1 MQVKGYAAPEPK
13 AAFEQARLFME
24 RACPRNAFDNRGPR
38 MRCGAEPIYT
48 FPVFQQMNRQAE
60 ACLRMALKYERA
72 AEFAADAPVRRMYLD
87 LARQWHDWAEQAER
101 QAGKD
106 LPLSA
111 A

>member
-1 MQVKGYAAPEPK
+1 
-13 AAFEQARLFME
+13 
-24 RACPRNAFDNRGPR
+24 
-38 MRCGAEPIYT
+38 
-48 FPVFQQMNRQAE
+48 MNPPAE
-60 ACLRMALKYERA
+60 ACRRKALEYEWA

-101 QAGKD
+101 QAVEK